1 MIRRLLPKPV
11 ANTGSQL
18 RDHQANE
25 RTFLSWTRMG
35 LAFAAMALALG
46 RLDMIDHIFS
56 TWNSQAAER
65 SADLRQPGSKTTGPV
80 TGGEQ
85 TQTPKQQHESGSQPR
100 RSNDL
105 IASRMCQ
112 AISVWC
118 FGYGISRY
126 VSVRRNLLQGR
137 FIPAIWGPMFMTC
150 GTLGTL
156 GALIEMD
163 WRRPRFPMGQGRN
176 GS

>member
-1 MIRRLLPKPV
+1 MLRRLLPKPV

-56 TWNSQAAER
+56 SHWNNAKTER
-65 SADLRQPGSKTTGPV
+65 SPDIRQSESKPTSPTR
-80 TGGEQ
+80 EQ
-85 TQTPKQQHESGSQPR
+85 NPKPQESGSRPR
-100 RSNDL
+100 ISNDL

-118 FGYGISRY
+118 FGYGILRY

-137 FIPAIWGPMFMTC
+137 FVPAIWGPVFMTC

-156 GALIEMD
+156 GMIIEMD
-163 WRRPRFPMGQGRN
+163 WRRLRFPMAQGSN
-176 GS
+176 GP